1 MTSQCCIGRIG
12 RVTTS
17 TQTGRRIV
25 ESIRSMTASD
35 RHHERGRHVVGVRF
49 DECDSSDL
57 ARRFRIQSVNGLT
70 VDPTDGRFKR

>member
-1 MTSQCCIGRIG
+1 
-12 RVTTS
+12 
-17 TQTGRRIV
+17 
-25 ESIRSMTASD
+25 MTASD